1 MLLWAIHVFITC
13 PDHWSGLF
21 QVQVHHLASAPPS
34 VLDETETLRQRVST
48 NELEL
53 MRSLR
58 RSSEEDYEKLTESA
72 KFRKSAK
79 LARSAKIAGSV
90 KLSWQE
96 LPIWQVRRFWEVPS
110 WQPEQLGQGGLELF
124 SALPSLF
131 HLPVWGPGQTSYLSN
146 FCPIHTFDA
155 NMPDT
160 FSEMCTGGPKKNAPH
175 SPLRSDFC
183 PKFSR
188 KLVPYEPGLQAPS
201 SLRSAWSAFFWDTLY
216 IWWFICA
223 Y

>member
-13 PDHWSGLF
+13 PDQGHHLNLCPD
-21 QVQVHHLASAPPS
+21 QVHVHHLASAPPS

-72 KFRKSAK
+72 KFKRSAK
-79 LARSAKIAGSV
+79 LARSAKITWSA
-90 KLSWQE
+90 KLARSAKKTESPTWQEVPSWQKLLGWQE
-96 LPIWQVRRFWEVPS
+96 LPRWREVPS

-131 HLPVWGPGQTSYLSN
+131 HLPVRRPGQTSYLSN

-155 NMPDT
+155 NMPNDT
-160 FSEMCTGGPKKNAPH
+160 FSKMCTSGGLFVH
-175 SPLRSDFC
+175 IF
-183 PKFSR
+183 
-188 KLVPYEPGLQAPS
+188 
-201 SLRSAWSAFFWDTLY
+201 
-216 IWWFICA
+216 
-223 Y
+223 